1 MTVVS
6 KLKSSEPG
14 IGALIVLV
22 SSAWNPAGG
31 GASNAGFRISKTVE
45 HFVQRIFFAG
55 APAKRA
61 SS

>member
-6 KLKSSEPG
+6 KLKSSDPG
-14 IGALIVLV
+14 IGAPMELV
-22 SSAWNPAGG
+22 SSAWNPVGG
-31 GASNAGFRISKTVE
+31 GALAAGLRISKTVA

-55 APAKRA
+55 APANRA

>member
-1 MTVVS
+1 MIVVS

-14 IGALIVLV
+14 IGAPMELV
-22 SSAWNPAGG
+22 SSGWNPAGG
-31 GASNAGFRISKTVE
+31 GAFRVGLRISKTVA
-45 HFVQRIFFAG
+45 HLVQRIFFAG

>member
-1 MTVVS
+1 M
-6 KLKSSEPG
+6 
-14 IGALIVLV
+14 GAPIEFV

-31 GASNAGFRISKTVE
+31 GAIEAGLRISKTVA

>member
-6 KLKSSEPG
+6 KLKSSAPG
-14 IGALIVLV
+14 IGAPMELV
-22 SSAWNPAGG
+22 SSAWNPG
-31 GASNAGFRISKTVE
+31 GAGAFEAGLRIWKTAP